1 MKKVCFF
8 LAGMMLWA
16 FPVRAE
22 NQDEGFYTRFDAG
35 SVYATDGALKK
46 SMGLQTGFG
55 QKWSDFLR
63 GELTVEYTEIAMKK
77 PQNVWSRSHLSS
89 WAAMGALYVDLF
101 QNEAFSPYV
110 GAGAGMARNDAP
122 DAVVN
127 GWPVFGRPCYRFAWK
142 AAGGVGIRLP
152 ANLVL
157 DVGYAYADLG
167 RFSMPTEKQEV
178 KLRKINVGLR
188 YDF

>member
-1 MKKVCFF
+1 MKKICFF
-8 LAGMMLWA
+8 LAGAMLWV
-16 FPVRAE
+16 FPAQAE
-22 NQDEGFYTRFDAG
+22 SRDEGFYTRFDFAG
-35 SVYATDGALKK
+35 VYSRDDALKK

-55 QKWSDFLR
+55 QNWSDFLR
-63 GELTVEYTEIAMKK
+63 GEFTVEYTKIALKK

-89 WAAMGALYVDLF
+89 WAAMGAVYVDLF
-101 QNEAFSPYV
+101 RGGIVSPYI

-127 GWPVFGRPCYRFAWK
+127 GWPVFGRPCFRFAWK
-142 AAGGVGIRLP
+142 AVGGVGIRLP

-157 DVGYAYADLG
+157 DIGYAYADLG
-167 RFSMPTEKQEV
+167 GFSMPTQQRETKV
-178 KLRKINVGLR
+178 RRVNVGLR